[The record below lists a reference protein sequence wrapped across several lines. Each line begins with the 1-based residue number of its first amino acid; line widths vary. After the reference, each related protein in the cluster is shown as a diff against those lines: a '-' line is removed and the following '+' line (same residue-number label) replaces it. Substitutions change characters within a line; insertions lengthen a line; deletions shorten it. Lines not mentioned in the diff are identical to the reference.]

1 MSHLNSQHSSISKQ
15 SPAQLKSIFKTI
27 FSRLIFLSLALIS
40 LVIAFF
46 FISFAIAIVVLVLA
60 FIFTRMWWLRRKIQ
74 SQTTTNS
81 PGDVDGEYYVITE
94 HEELKT
100 SKTKTTQIEITKE

>member
-1 MSHLNSQHSSISKQ
+1 
-15 SPAQLKSIFKTI
+15 
-27 FSRLIFLSLALIS
+27 
-40 LVIAFF
+40 
-46 FISFAIAIVVLVLA
+46 
-60 FIFTRMWWLRRKIQ
+60 MWWLRRKIQ